1 MPRELDPTNNEKSFI
16 LDALNQKLRID
27 GRDLD
32 AFREL
37 ELSFGDDYGL
47 ADVRLG
53 KTRYPYPPNYYPPHL
68 NFNAQLNG

>member
-1 MPRELDPTNNEKSFI
+1 MPRELDPTINEKSFI

-53 KTRYPYPPNYYPPHL
+53 KTRYAHPPNCYPPTSK
-68 NFNAQLNG
+68 FQCSIE

>member
-1 MPRELDPTNNEKSFI
+1 MPRELDPTFNERNFI
-16 LDALNQKLRID
+16 LDALSQKLRID

-37 ELSFGDDYGL
+37 ELNFGDDYGL

-53 KTRYPYPPNYYPPHL
+53 KTRYAHPPNYYPPHL
-68 NFNAQLNG
+68 NFNAQVNE